1 MGGMSFLGTSP
12 KDNGEIMANKRKRW
26 KDMTAKEREMAKR
39 ATMQI
44 VFSLIALSIFAYLA
58 YLFWTLL

>member
-1 MGGMSFLGTSP
+1 
-12 KDNGEIMANKRKRW
+12 MANKRKRW